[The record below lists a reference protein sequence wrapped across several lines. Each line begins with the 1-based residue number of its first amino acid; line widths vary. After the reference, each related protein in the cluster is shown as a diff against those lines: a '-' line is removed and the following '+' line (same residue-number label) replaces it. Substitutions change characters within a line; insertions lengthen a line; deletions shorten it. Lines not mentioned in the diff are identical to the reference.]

1 MKRGKM
7 MKKLLLLVLLF
18 SLLGSAGLENP
29 LDDDGQAKMNPEV
42 RTNHDPGDGG
52 MGSWK

>member
-1 MKRGKM
+1 

-18 SLLGSAGLENP
+18 SLIGTINVVDN
-29 LDDDGQAKMNPEV
+29 LDDDSRIQIDNRVIAN
-42 RTNHDPGDGG
+42 NDPGDGG